1 METVEFNRFFATP
14 VAFLFAFWCKRAI
27 KLFANHINQQ
37 VYQEYSSLL
46 SPIHSYDYFSQH
58 SKLQPK
64 QSYLAN
70 FFFWAFP
77 LLIFH
82 IPSTT
87 LAFLLMILLFLSVL
101 DYCYYL
107 TDIRY
112 VIAIFVLA
120 LVYEPMAAHIE
131 TLLGCIL
138 FFTCLHYGIL
148 WFWKK
153 EAFGIGDSLVIS
165 SISPLFNIDDM
176 LKLILLASVSGC
188 IYYFGYQAI
197 MKRTLVKL
205 PFIPFISFST
215 FVLIIDKI
223 YA

>member
-1 METVEFNRFFATP
+1 M
-14 VAFLFAFWCKRAI
+14 
-27 KLFANHINQQ
+27 
-37 VYQEYSSLL
+37 
-46 SPIHSYDYFSQH
+46 
-58 SKLQPK
+58 
-64 QSYLAN
+64 
-70 FFFWAFP
+70 
-77 LLIFH
+77 
-82 IPSTT
+82 
-87 LAFLLMILLFLSVL
+87 
-101 DYCYYL
+101 
-107 TDIRY
+107 
-112 VIAIFVLA
+112 
-120 LVYEPMAAHIE
+120 
-131 TLLGCIL
+131 
-138 FFTCLHYGIL
+138 

-176 LKLILLASVSGC
+176 LKLILLACVSGC